1 MLKKLLACVTLSIT
15 AWLLA
20 ASAGT
25 VHAQDN
31 FPNKPVRM
39 FVPFPAGQATDIIAR
54 LMADSL
60 GKIWGQQVVVENR
73 PGVPGMMAGR
83 DAPADGYTITFGT
96 SGTLAVNPGIYSKLP
111 YEAARDYAFVSG
123 GATVPMIIVANPSLP
138 HNTLKELIDAAK
150 KQPGKFSIGYG
161 GVNNTQHLTGEY
173 FKSTTGV
180 DMVGITYK
188 GSAAAVTD
196 LIGGQ
201 IPLLVDSLAA
211 TLPHIKAGK
220 IKALAITSLQRA
232 PQLPELPTVAELGY
246 PGFEGVGWAGLVV
259 PKATPAAIVEKIG
272 ADARRVLGDAT
283 MRERLIDRG
292 MVADPRGPKEWG
304 DFVNAEV
311 VKWAETARRAN
322 VRAND

>member
-1 MLKKLLACVTLSIT
+1 MFKPLLACLT
-15 AWLLA
+15 AGLFA
-20 ASAGT
+20 AAGSAA
-25 VHAQDN
+25 HAQDT

-54 LMADSL
+54 LIADSL
-60 GKIWGQQVVVENR
+60 GKIWNQQVVVENR

-83 DAPADGYTITFGT
+83 DAAADGYTITFGT
-96 SGTLAVNPGIYSKLP
+96 SGTLAVNPAVYSKLP

-123 GATVPMIIVANPSLP
+123 GALVPMSIVANPALP

-150 KQPGKFSIGYG
+150 KEPGKFNIGYG

-173 FKSTTGV
+173 FKSRAGV
-180 DMVGITYK
+180 NMVGITYK

-196 LIGGQ
+196 LLGGQ
-201 IPLLVDSLAA
+201 IPLLVDSLAT
-211 TLPHIKAGK
+211 TLPHIKSGK
-220 IKALAITSLQRA
+220 IKALAITSLQRM
-232 PQLPELPTVAELGY
+232 PQLPELPTVAESGY

-259 PKATPAAIVEKIG
+259 PKATPQAIVEKIG
-272 ADARRVLGDAT
+272 ADVRRVLNDAA

-304 DFVNAEV
+304 EFVNAEV
-311 VKWAETARRAN
+311 AKWGAVAKQAN
-322 VRAND
+322 VKATD

>member
-1 MLKKLLACVTLSIT
+1 MLKTLLACLS
-15 AWLLA
+15 AWLLVTTGNA
-20 ASAGT
+20 AL
-25 VHAQDN
+25 AQDN

-54 LMADSL
+54 LIADSL

-96 SGTLAVNPGIYSKLP
+96 SGTLAVNPGIYTKLP
-111 YEAARDYAFVSG
+111 YETARDYAFVSG
-123 GATVPMIIVANPSLP
+123 GATVPMIIVAHPSLP
-138 HNTLKELIDAAK
+138 HNTLKDLIDAAK

-173 FKSTTGV
+173 FKASAGV

-259 PKATPAAIVEKIG
+259 PKATPQSIVEKIG
-272 ADARRVLGDAT
+272 ADVRRVLNDPT

-304 DFVNAEV
+304 DFVSAEV
-311 VKWAETARRAN
+311 VKWGEVAKRAN

>member
-1 MLKKLLACVTLSIT
+1 MFKTLLACIT
-15 AWLLA
+15 AGLLA
-20 ASAGT
+20 TTGSAA
-25 VHAQDN
+25 HAQDT

-54 LMADSL
+54 LIADSL
-60 GKIWGQQVVVENR
+60 GKIWNQQVVVENR

-83 DAPADGYTITFGT
+83 DAAADGYTITFGT
-96 SGTLAVNPGIYSKLP
+96 SGTLAVNPAVYSKLP

-123 GATVPMIIVANPSLP
+123 GALVPMSIVANPALP

-150 KQPGKFSIGYG
+150 KEPGKFNIGYG

-173 FKSTTGV
+173 FKSRVGV
-180 DMVGITYK
+180 NMVGITYK

-196 LIGGQ
+196 LLGGQ
-201 IPLLVDSLAA
+201 IPLLVDSLAT
-211 TLPHIKAGK
+211 TLPHIKSGK
-220 IKALAITSLQRA
+220 IKPLAVTSLQRM
-232 PQLPELPTVAELGY
+232 PQLPELPTVAESGY

-259 PKATPAAIVEKIG
+259 PKATPQAIVEKIG
-272 ADARRVLGDAT
+272 ADVRRVLNDAA

-304 DFVNAEV
+304 EFVNAEV
-311 VKWAETARRAN
+311 AKWAAVAKQAN
-322 VRAND
+322 VKATD